1 MLSSKSLAHKFERG
15 MLLQSQFTFQIFGKR
30 LGKLLLSKII
40 KNGKIRQNLIFK
52 GVTKKNRA
60 RSFLE
65 KVLKKIPLAKG

>member
-15 MLLQSQFTFQIFGKR
+15 MLIQSQFTFQIFEARRGKF
-30 LGKLLLSKII
+30 LLSKLA
-40 KNGKIRQNLIFK
+40 KKGKILQMLIFK
-52 GVTKKNRA
+52 GVTKKNQA